1 MKTQHHFIITLSV
14 LFLLS
19 YGCRKIELGEDIK
32 ALDVTV
38 RVAYDTSKG
47 NFSLPIEGINIKLE
61 NLWNGKINQIK
72 TNQNGLAE
80 FDNISAGVY
89 NIMATLTIPKEDFLN
104 YTGQFSE
111 DDVTLNAS
119 INSVT
124 LNNQTNAILDLQMKL
139 GRIGGLVLKQI
150 YYAGSDTKNGAT
162 FRDQFIEIYNNSNEL
177 IYADSLY
184 IAQVWGTNSA
194 NPDLSKGFYLTSGPM
209 VGQLDWSKSIGMP
222 SGINASEDYFYPK
235 SLYRIPG
242 NGTDYPIQPG
252 ESIILAQTAV
262 NHKAPYSNSTGGS
275 INIKDPSLTVDLSNA
290 DFEVYLAPYLA
301 SPLASDIDNPAV
313 PNMIMLAYSGK
324 DWLLDNPGR
333 DGYIIF
339 KTDKDIPSTFP
350 QYPDPTQLAIT
361 QNTTMYYQIPLEF
374 AIDAVEIQPNS
385 PTSRVPKRLYSEYDA
400 GFTFCPAGSYS
411 SQSVIR
417 KTSKIV
423 SGRRILMDTNN
434 STNDFDYLEKA
445 EPKAFK

>member
-1 MKTQHHFIITLSV
+1 MNTRHYIIITIGLLFSLSC
-14 LFLLS
+14 
-19 YGCRKIELGEDIK
+19 GCRKIELGEDIK

-89 NIMATLTIPKEDFLN
+89 NIMATLSIPKEDFLN

-119 INSVT
+119 MNSVT

-150 YYAGSDTKNGAT
+150 YYAGSDTRNGAS
-162 FRDQFIEIYNNSNEL
+162 FRDQFIEIYNNSNEV

-184 IAQVWGTNSA
+184 IAQVWGTNTA
-194 NPDLSKGFYLTSGPM
+194 NPDLSKGFYFTSGPM
-209 VGQLDWSKSIGMP
+209 VGQFDWSKSIGMP

-350 QYPDPTQLAIT
+350 QYPDPAQLAIT

-423 SGRRILMDTNN
+423 SGRKILMDTNN